1 MPLRDASSSVTT
13 IYIDGDGCP
22 VKDEVYRVAKRYD
35 LPVIVVANSYI
46 GVPDGV
52 TLEVVGAG
60 FDEADDWIVEHAG
73 KGDIVITGDI
83 PLAGR
88 CLENDARVLGHKG
101 RVFTEKSIGEALAT
115 REFLSQMREAG
126 EMSGGPAPFSPRDRS
141 AFLQSLDA
149 LINQALRHDA

>member
-1 MPLRDASSSVTT
+1 MTT

-22 VKDEVYRVAKRYD
+22 VKGEVYRVAQRYN
-35 LPVIVVANSYI
+35 VSVVVVANSYVN
-46 GVPDGV
+46 VPDWV
-52 TLEVVGAG
+52 QLEVVGAG

-88 CLENDARVLGHKG
+88 CLENGTRVLGHKG

-126 EMSGGPAPFSPRDRS
+126 EMSGGPAPFSQRDRS
-141 AFLQSLDA
+141 GFLQELDR
-149 LINQALRHDA
+149 LVNQQLRESE